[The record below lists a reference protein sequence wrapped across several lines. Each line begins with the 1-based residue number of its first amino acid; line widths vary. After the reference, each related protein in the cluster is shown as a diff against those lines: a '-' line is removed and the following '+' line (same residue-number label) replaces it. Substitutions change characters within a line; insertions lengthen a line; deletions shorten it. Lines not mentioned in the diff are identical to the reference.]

1 MVWIPLYAVCVRP
14 QMYCLVSRSR
24 DRQRS
29 RTLLKKCSPV
39 RGVLLENTSDS
50 RLLCVRRG
58 LLEKTN
64 TNASL
69 NRTCRRTKV
78 WPRCHCPNSYSVWTS
93 GSYEIK
99 NSCKNLA
106 DAGAWKCFRNCWL
119 SWGVEPMHWGHEG
132 PWVQQRLIE
141 SVTDRFENTLLKP
154 FFKPKS
160 SL

>member
-69 NRTCRRTKV
+69 NRTCRRTISLTEVSLSKFLLCLNKWV
-78 WPRCHCPNSYSVWTS
+78 LYW
-93 GSYEIK
+93 YEIK
-99 NSCKNLA
+99 NSCKNVA

-141 SVTDRFENTLLKP
+141 SVTDRFENTLLQP
-154 FFKPKS
+154 FF
-160 SL
+160 